1 MLRAMSGPAG
11 SGETLLS
18 VEEALQRILAVV
30 HALDDEEI
38 ETPAALGRVLAEDV
52 RAEFDV
58 PPFPNS
64 AMDGYAVRAAD
75 IADAAPDHPVE
86 LRVIADVPAGDAQGI
101 TVEPGSA
108 SRIMT
113 GAPLPPGADT
123 IVPVEMTDEPWTRGD
138 RPLPERVR
146 VFRSAAPQA
155 HIRPAGEDIRRGETV
170 LRRGVRLRP
179 QEIGVLAAL
188 GRPHVRV
195 VRRPRVAI
203 LATGDEL
210 VEISAPLGPG
220 QIHDTNSYT
229 LAALVEGS
237 GGIPLRLGIA
247 RDRLDEVRAKLRAGL
262 EQGAD
267 LFLSSAGVS
276 VGAYDVVKAAIEA
289 EGELAFWRVNMRPG
303 KPLAFARIGGAPF
316 LGLPGNPVSAVVSF
330 EIFARPAIL
339 KMGGR
344 AALSRPRVKVVLD
357 EPVRSDGRESY
368 LRAVVT
374 RRDDQYHAV
383 ITGPQSSGILTSL
396 VRANA
401 LLIIPA
407 GVREV
412 QAGATLEA
420 QMMDWP
426 EEVF

>member
-1 MLRAMSGPAG
+1 MGDI
-11 SGETLLS
+11 LLS
-18 VEEALQRILAVV
+18 VEEALQRVLAAV
-30 HALDDEEI
+30 HTLEDEEV
-38 ETPAALGRVLAEDV
+38 ETPAALGRVLAEDIS
-52 RAEFDV
+52 AGFDV

-75 IADAAPDHPVE
+75 TAGADADHPVQ
-86 LRVIADVPAGDAQGI
+86 LRVIADIPAGDTQGI
-101 TVEPGSA
+101 SVTPGSA
-108 SRIMT
+108 SRITT
-113 GAPLPPGADT
+113 GAPLPPGADAV
-123 IVPVEMTDEPWTRGD
+123 VPVEWTDEPWTRDD

-146 VFRSAAPQA
+146 IFRAVSPQA
-155 HIRPAGEDIRRGETV
+155 NVRPAGEDIQRGEIV
-170 LRRGVRLRP
+170 LRRGSKLRP

-188 GRPHVRV
+188 GRPHLRV

-210 VEISAPLGPG
+210 VDITAPLGPG
-220 QIHDTNSYT
+220 QIHDSNSYT
-229 LAALVEGS
+229 LTALVESS
-237 GGIPLRLGIA
+237 GGVPIRLGIA
-247 RDRLDEVRAKLRAGL
+247 RDRLEEVRARLRAGL

-276 VGAYDVVKAAIEA
+276 VGAYDVVKAALEA

-303 KPLAFARIGGAPF
+303 KPLAFARVRGVPF
-316 LGLPGNPVSAVVSF
+316 LGLPGNPVSAMVAF
-330 EIFARPAIL
+330 EVFARPALL
-339 KMGGR
+339 KMGGQTR
-344 AALSRPRVKVVLD
+344 LRRPRIEVTLD

-374 RRDDQYHAV
+374 RHSDGYHAV

-401 LLIIPA
+401 LLIVPA
-407 GVREV
+407 GVRQV
-412 QAGATLEA
+412 PAGSTLQAHML
-420 QMMDWP
+420 DWP

>member
-1 MLRAMSGPAG
+1 MLLA
-11 SGETLLS
+11 
-18 VEEALQRILAVV
+18 VDEALERILATV
-30 HALDDEEI
+30 HILDDEAV
-38 ETPAALGRVLAEDV
+38 ETPAALGRVLAEDIL
-52 RAEFDV
+52 ADFDV

-75 IADAAPDHPVE
+75 TTGADREHPVD
-86 LRVIADVPAGDAQGI
+86 LRVIADVPAGDASGVA
-101 TVEPGSA
+101 VEPGSA

-113 GAPLPPGADT
+113 GAPLPPGADA
-123 IVPVEMTDEPWTRGD
+123 IVPVELTDEPWTRGD
-138 RPLPERVR
+138 RPLPERIR
-146 VFRSAAPQA
+146 IFRAAEA
-155 HIRPAGEDIRRGETV
+155 RAYVRPAGEDIRRGDTV
-170 LRRGVRLRP
+170 LRRGARLRA

-188 GRPHVRV
+188 GRPRVRV

-210 VEISAPLGPG
+210 VGIGAPLGPG
-220 QIHDTNSYT
+220 QIHDANSYT
-229 LAALVEGS
+229 LAALVENS
-237 GGIPLRLGIA
+237 GGLPLPLGIA
-247 RDRLDEVRAKLRAGL
+247 RDRLDEVKARLRAGL
-262 EQGAD
+262 DQGAD

-276 VGAYDVVKAAIEA
+276 VGAYDVVRAAIEA
-289 EGELAFWRVNMRPG
+289 EGELTFWRVNMRPG
-303 KPLAFARIGGAPF
+303 KPLVFARLGGVPF
-316 LGLPGNPVSAVVSF
+316 LGLPGNPVSAAVSF

-344 AALSRPRVKVVLD
+344 TTLTRPRVEVTLD

-374 RRDDQYHAV
+374 RRAGQYHAV
-383 ITGPQSSGILTSL
+383 ITGPQSSGVLTSL

-412 QAGATLEA
+412 PAGATLQA
-420 QMMDWP
+420 QMLDWP

>member
-1 MLRAMSGPAG
+1 MGD
-11 SGETLLS
+11 TLLS
-18 VEEALQRILAVV
+18 VEEALQRVLAAV
-30 HALDDEEI
+30 HTLEDEEV
-38 ETPAALGRVLAEDV
+38 ETPAALGRVLTEDIS
-52 RAEFDV
+52 AGFDV

-75 IADAAPDHPVE
+75 TASADADHPVE
-86 LRVIADVPAGDAQGI
+86 LRVIADIPAGNTQGI
-101 TVEPGSA
+101 TVTAGSA
-108 SRIMT
+108 SRITT
-113 GAPLPPGADT
+113 GAPLPPGADAV
-123 IVPVEMTDEPWTRGD
+123 VPVEWTDEPWTRDD

-146 VFRSAAPQA
+146 IFRAVSPQA
-155 HIRPAGEDIRRGETV
+155 NVRPAGEDIQRGEIV
-170 LRRGVRLRP
+170 LRRGSKLRP

-210 VEISAPLGPG
+210 VDITAPLGPG
-220 QIHDTNSYT
+220 QIHDSNSYT
-229 LAALVEGS
+229 LAALVESS
-237 GGIPLRLGIA
+237 GGVPLRLGIA
-247 RDRLDEVRAKLRAGL
+247 RDRLEEVRARLRAGL

-276 VGAYDVVKAAIEA
+276 VGAYDVVKAALEA

-303 KPLAFARIGGAPF
+303 KPLAFARVRGVPF
-316 LGLPGNPVSAVVSF
+316 LGLPGNPVSAMVAF
-330 EIFARPAIL
+330 EVFARPALL
-339 KMGGR
+339 KMGGQTHLR
-344 AALSRPRVKVVLD
+344 RPRIEVILD

-374 RRDDQYHAV
+374 RHSDGYHAV

-401 LLIIPA
+401 LLIVPA
-407 GVREV
+407 GVRQV
-412 QAGATLEA
+412 PAGSTLQAHML
-420 QMMDWP
+420 DWP

>member
-1 MLRAMSGPAG
+1 MGDA
-11 SGETLLS
+11 LLS
-18 VEEALQRILAVV
+18 VEEALQRVLAAV
-30 HALDDEEI
+30 HTLEDEEVD
-38 ETPAALGRVLAEDV
+38 TLAALGRVLAEDIV
-52 RAEFDV
+52 ADFDV

-75 IADAAPDHPVE
+75 TAGAAADHPVE
-86 LRVIADVPAGDAQGI
+86 LRVIADIPAGDTQGI
-101 TVEPGSA
+101 AVTAGSA

-113 GAPLPPGADT
+113 GAPLPPGADAV
-123 IVPVEMTDEPWTRGD
+123 VPVEWTDEPWTRDD

-146 VFRSAAPQA
+146 VFQAVSPQA
-155 HIRPAGEDIRRGETV
+155 HVRPAGEDIQRGETV
-170 LRRGVRLRP
+170 LRRGSQLRP

-188 GRPHVRV
+188 GRPRVRV

-210 VEISAPLGPG
+210 VDIAAPLGPG
-220 QIHDTNSYT
+220 QIHDSNSYT
-229 LAALVEGS
+229 LAALVERS
-237 GGIPLRLGIA
+237 GGVPIRLGIA
-247 RDRLDEVRAKLRAGL
+247 RDRLEEVRARLRAGL

-276 VGAYDVVKAAIEA
+276 VGAYDVVKAALEA

-303 KPLAFARIGGAPF
+303 KPLAFARVRGVPF
-316 LGLPGNPVSAVVSF
+316 LGLPGNPVSAAVAF
-330 EIFARPAIL
+330 EVFARPAIL

-344 AALSRPRVKVVLD
+344 TALARPRVEAILD

-374 RRDDQYHAV
+374 RRNDGYHAV

-401 LLIIPA
+401 LLVVPA
-407 GVREV
+407 GVRQV
-412 QAGATLEA
+412 PAGNKLQAVML
-420 QMMDWP
+420 DWP

>member
-1 MLRAMSGPAG
+1 MLRADCEAG
-11 SGETLLS
+11 MGDALLS
-18 VEEALQRILAVV
+18 VEEALQRVLAAV
-30 HALDDEEI
+30 HTLEDEEVD
-38 ETPAALGRVLAEDV
+38 TLAALGRVLAEDIV
-52 RAEFDV
+52 ADFDV

-75 IADAAPDHPVE
+75 TAGAAADHPVE
-86 LRVIADVPAGDAQGI
+86 LRVIADIPAGDAQGI
-101 TVEPGSA
+101 AVTAGSA

-113 GAPLPPGADT
+113 GAPLPPGADAV
-123 IVPVEMTDEPWTRGD
+123 VPVEWTDEPWTRDD

-146 VFRSAAPQA
+146 VFRAVSPQA
-155 HIRPAGEDIRRGETV
+155 HVRPAGEDIQRGETV
-170 LRRGVRLRP
+170 LRRGSKLRP

-188 GRPHVRV
+188 GRPRVRV

-210 VEISAPLGPG
+210 VDIAAPLGPG
-220 QIHDTNSYT
+220 QIHDSNSYT
-229 LAALVEGS
+229 LAALVENS
-237 GGIPLRLGIA
+237 GGVPIRLGIA
-247 RDRLDEVRAKLRAGL
+247 RDRLEEVRARLRAGL

-276 VGAYDVVKAAIEA
+276 VGAYDVVKAALEA

-303 KPLAFARIGGAPF
+303 KPLAFARVRDVPF
-316 LGLPGNPVSAVVSF
+316 LGLPGNPVSAAVAF
-330 EIFARPAIL
+330 EVFARPAIL

-344 AALSRPRVKVVLD
+344 TALARPRVEAILD

-374 RRDDQYHAV
+374 RRNDGYHAV

-401 LLIIPA
+401 LLVVPA
-407 GVREV
+407 GVRQV
-412 QAGATLEA
+412 PAGNKLQAVML
-420 QMMDWP
+420 DWP